1 MTKEMLEPFA
11 KAWKTP
17 ILYIEADEGFK
28 LFNPVYP
35 DSITLLDEAPTVQI
49 AKMKVRI
56 SLNGL
61 FKELFDFTVSYFETM
76 NPNSGP
82 YS

>member
-1 MTKEMLEPFA
+1 MFRNLVYTILTLLHRLIRMTKEMLEPFA

-56 SLNGL
+56 SLTGL
-61 FKELFDFTVSYFETM
+61 FK
-76 NPNSGP
+76 G
-82 YS
+82 

>member
-1 MTKEMLEPFA
+1 MFRNLVYTILTLLHRLIRMTKEMLEPFA

-61 FKELFDFTVSYFETM
+61 FK
-76 NPNSGP
+76 G
-82 YS
+82 

>member
-49 AKMKVRI
+49 AKMKVMI
-56 SLNGL
+56 SLTGL
-61 FKELFDFTVSYFETM
+61 FK
-76 NPNSGP
+76 GQ
-82 YS
+82 